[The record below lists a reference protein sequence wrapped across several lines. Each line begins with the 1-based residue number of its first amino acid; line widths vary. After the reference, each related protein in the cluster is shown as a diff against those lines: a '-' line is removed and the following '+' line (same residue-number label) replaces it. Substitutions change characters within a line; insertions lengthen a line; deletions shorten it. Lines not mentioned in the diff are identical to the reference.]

1 MRTIYK
7 ILFFTIALLFTVG
20 TANAQKKKDVHGTAT
35 YTVSES
41 DNITIPEAKK
51 ECINRARA
59 EAIKEA
65 FGETIT
71 SNTNMVDAQMNGSDV
86 SNFVEETTLMSQAE
100 WLGDTKEPEVEV
112 NYVDGKLVITATV
125 WGEAREIKQSKID
138 FSWKVL
144 KGGPDGK
151 TESDAFNNK
160 DRIYITFRTP
170 AAGFLA
176 IYLLDSTN
184 KEASC
189 LLPYK
194 TNFSGQQ
201 RVLPNRNYTFF
212 DKATDP
218 KAIGYNLTT
227 KAPLEMD
234 QVVLIFSPNPFTK
247 CNEVTGDRR
256 HPNSLAINDFEK
268 WLRKMKK
275 QDKDMVVDRT
285 KWVKI
290 TNDNLNE

>member
-1 MRTIYK
+1 MEK
-7 ILFFTIALLFTVG
+7 IFKLFLLFAVCMSVSV
-20 TANAQKKKDVHGTAT
+20 TANAQKKKNVQGTAT

-71 SNTNMVDAQMNGSDV
+71 SNVNMVDAQLNGKDLSD
-86 SNFVEETTLMSQAE
+86 FVEETTLMSRAE
-100 WLGDTKEPEVEV
+100 WLGDTKEPQVDV
-112 NYVDGKLVITATV
+112 DYVDDRLVITATV
-125 WGEAREIKQSKID
+125 WGEAREINQAKID

-144 KGGPDGK
+144 KNGTDGK
-151 TESDAFNNK
+151 VETDAFNNK
-160 DRIYITFRTP
+160 DRIYIKFRTP

-201 RVLPNRNYTFF
+201 RVLPGREYTFF
-212 DKATDP
+212 DKTTDQ

-227 KAPLEMD
+227 KAPLELD
-234 QVVLIFSPNPFTK
+234 QIVLIFSPNPFTK
-247 CNEVTGDRR
+247 CNETTGDRR
-256 HPNSLAINDFEK
+256 HPNSLAISDFYK
-268 WLRKMKK
+268 WLHKISK
-275 QDKDMVVDRT
+275 QDKDMVVD
-285 KWVKI
+285 KSKYVKI
-290 TNDNLNE
+290 TNSAID